1 MSNKNVIPVFYA
13 CDDNFIN
20 YAVVS
25 MNSLITNASEEY
37 DYKIHILN
45 TGFLKESREK
55 LLNLQRENVEICFE
69 DVTQRMEE
77 IQDRLPL
84 RDYYSMT
91 TYYRIFM
98 ADMFPQYDKA
108 IYIDSD
114 TVVLGDISEMYAYD
128 LKDNLVGAVTDQ
140 VIVQE
145 HVFSEYARKV
155 LGLRPETYFNAGVL
169 LMNCRALREEKVLE
183 RFIELINLYTFVVA
197 QDQDYLNIICRD
209 RVLWMHPKWNAEA
222 LEKIVCKE
230 EEMAII
236 HYNLV
241 SKPWHYPDCRLNEY
255 FWKYAALTQVYDEI
269 LAESDNYTDEER
281 EQDAYSGRRLLE
293 LAIAETTNV
302 NNFYNLQK
310 KEDMSE
316 DRKKILQRIAQFERE
331 GRFDEDVEEDPPA
344 PVLMPEDIDYL
355 HKGFSDKL
363 KTKYAYNAAH
373 WFVGV
378 LLMKKLMIV
387 KEIKGLDN
395 LKNLDSGA
403 IVTCNHF
410 NPFDSFAV
418 EIAFEKAKQHRK
430 RKMYRVI
437 REGNY
442 TGFPGFYGFLMRNC
456 NTLPLSSNMK
466 TMKKFME
473 AVDELLG
480 QGHFILVYPEQSMWW
495 NYRKPKP
502 LKPGAY
508 KFAAKNNVPILPCFI
523 TMNDSD
529 VMGDDGFY
537 VQEYTIHIGEPIYP
551 DAALSRADN
560 VENMRKKNYEIWK
573 NIYEETY
580 QMQLAYTY
588 DVGKIVQ

>member
-1 MSNKNVIPVFYA
+1 MSNRPIIPIFYA

-20 YAVVS
+20 YAIVS
-25 MNSLITNASEEY
+25 VNSLIANASKEY

-45 TGFLKESREK
+45 TGFLPENKEKFEK
-55 LLNLQRENVEICFE
+55 LRQENVEICFE
-69 DVTQRMEE
+69 DVTKRMEE

-84 RDYYSMT
+84 RDYYSLT

-108 IYIDSD
+108 IYLDSD
-114 TVVLGDISEMYAYD
+114 TVILGDISEMYAYD
-128 LKDNLVGAVTDQ
+128 LEDNLVGAVTDQ

-155 LGLRPETYFNAGVL
+155 LGMRPETYFNAGIL
-169 LMNCRALREEKVLE
+169 LMNCKVLREKKILE
-183 RFIELINLYTFVVA
+183 QFIELINLYTFVVA

-209 RVLWMHPKWNAEA
+209 KVLWMHPKWNAEA
-222 LEKIVCKE
+222 FEKLVCKE
-230 EEMAII
+230 EEIAIL

-241 SKPWHYPDCRLNEY
+241 SKPWHYPDCSFNEY
-255 FWKYAALTQVYDEI
+255 FWEYAAKTEVYDEI
-269 LAESDNYTDEER
+269 LREADNYTDEQR
-281 EQDAYSGRRLLE
+281 EQDSYSGERLME
-293 LAIAETTNV
+293 LAIAEVTNV
-302 NNFYNLQK
+302 NNYYNLQK
-310 KEDMSE
+310 KEELSE
-316 DRKKILQRIAQFERE
+316 DRKKILQKIARYERE
-331 GRFDEDVEEDPPA
+331 GRFDEDVETDPPA
-344 PVLMPEDIDYL
+344 PVLMPEDIDYI
-355 HKGFSDKL
+355 HKGLGEKL
-363 KTKYAYNAAH
+363 KTRYAYNAAH
-373 WFVGV
+373 WFVGL
-378 LLMKKLMIV
+378 LLMKKQMII
-387 KEIKGLDN
+387 KEIKGLEH
-395 LKNLDSGA
+395 LKNLDTGA
-403 IVTCNHF
+403 IITCNHF
-410 NPFDSFAV
+410 NPFDSFAI
-418 EIAFEKAKQHRK
+418 EIAFEKARQHRK

-456 NTLPLSSNMK
+456 NTLPLSSNMN

-508 KFAAKNNVPILPCFI
+508 KFAAKNHVPVLPCFI

-529 VMGDDGFY
+529 IMGNDGFY

-551 DAALSRADN
+551 NPSLSKADN
-560 VENMRKKNYEIWK
+560 VENMKRENYEVWK

-580 QMQLAYTY
+580 QMKLAYTY
-588 DVGKIVQ
+588 DVNGMV

>member
-1 MSNKNVIPVFYA
+1 MSKRTVIPVFYA

-25 MNSLITNASEEY
+25 INSLITNASKEY

-45 TGFLKESREK
+45 TGFLPESREK
-55 LLNLQRENVEICFE
+55 ISKLSGENVEVCFE
-69 DVTQRMEE
+69 DVTQRMDE
-77 IQDRLPL
+77 IRDRLPL

-114 TVVLGDISEMYAYD
+114 TVVVGDISEMYFYD
-128 LKDNLVGAVTDQ
+128 LEDNLVGAVTDQ

-155 LGLRPETYFNAGVL
+155 TGIRPEKYFNAGVL
-169 LMNCRALREEKVLE
+169 LMNCRMLREEKVLE
-183 RFIELINLYTFVVA
+183 RFIELVQLYTFVVA
-197 QDQDYLNIICRD
+197 QDQDYLNIICKE
-209 RVLWMHPKWNAEA
+209 RVFWMHPKWNVEA
-222 LEKIVCKE
+222 LQKIVCE
-230 EEMAII
+230 EEEIAVI
-236 HYNLV
+236 HYNMV
-241 SKPWHYPDCRLNEY
+241 AKPWHYPECRFNEY
-255 FWKYAALTQVYDEI
+255 FWDYAQKTEVYREI
-269 LAESDNYTDEER
+269 LEEAEHYTDEQR
-281 EQDAYSGRRLLE
+281 EQDAYSGERLLE
-293 LAIAETTNV
+293 LAVAEITNV

-310 KEDMSE
+310 KEELSE
-316 DRKKILQRIAQFERE
+316 ERKAILQKIAQYERE
-331 GRFDEDVEEDPPA
+331 GRFDEDVETDPPA

-355 HKGFSDKL
+355 HKGLGDKL

-373 WFVGV
+373 WFVGL
-378 LLMKKLMIV
+378 LLMKRQMII
-387 KEIKGLDN
+387 KEIIGLEY
-395 LKNLDSGA
+395 LKELDTGA
-403 IVTCNHF
+403 IITCNHF

-418 EIAFEKAKQHRK
+418 EIAFEKAKQHKK
-430 RKMYRVI
+430 RKLYRVI

-480 QGHFILVYPEQSMWW
+480 QGNFILVYPEQSMWW

-502 LKPGAY
+502 LKPGAF
-508 KFAAKNNVPILPCFI
+508 KFASKNNVPVLPCFI
-523 TMNDSD
+523 TMSDSD
-529 VMGDDGFY
+529 VMGEDGFPI
-537 VQEYTIHIGEPIYP
+537 QEYTIHIGEPIYP
-551 DAALSRADN
+551 DSKLTKNQNA
-560 VENMRKKNYEIWK
+560 EKMRKDNYEVWK
-573 NIYEETY
+573 NVYEETY

-588 DVGKIVQ
+588 DIEKIV